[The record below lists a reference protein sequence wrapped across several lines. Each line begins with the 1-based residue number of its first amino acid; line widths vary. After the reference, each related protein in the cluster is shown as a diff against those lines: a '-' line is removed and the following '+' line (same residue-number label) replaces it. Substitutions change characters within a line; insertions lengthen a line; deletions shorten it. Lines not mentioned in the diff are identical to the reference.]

1 MLTLPVR
8 AGWGR
13 FTIPRMVS
21 RQRRP
26 CCLAGVHQSVSRSW
40 RPRVPSTSTPSA
52 MGVPRVCSR
61 ARSRPRS
68 ARHGATRGW
77 TACARQPVAWPG
89 RRQSAAPLLPW
100 TGVRGWA
107 LAGRQGACAGPL
119 STREGQVQDARRTP
133 APWRDARV
141 CGREEGLL
149 QAARVPPWPPEGV
162 LPGERRDQPV
172 VRHAVQAGTA
182 VAREAPLGRRAQRPH
197 PLALIAGVG
206 RRSLEADALRVR
218 RGQGCR
224 DRRKGPPGEHRQGAV
239 PPTRHRAGAGAGA
252 GAVRAIPPAPREGTR
267 PLWAEGGHRLR
278 CRRQRL
284 PEAPS
289 HPRGPWAA
297 VVRPPVDRQ
306 TLGRARVGPQPL

>member
-1 MLTLPVR
+1 MVSWRTGPLACPRRVRRRPAPPHRMHLHAHVAR
-8 AGWGR
+8 AGWLG
-13 FTIPRMVS
+13 TLHDPS
-21 RQRRP
+21 D
-26 CCLAGVHQSVSRSW
+26 GVQAAPPVLLGW
-40 RPRVPSTSTPSA
+40 RPSERLALLAPAGAQHVNPL
-52 MGVPRVCSR
+52 
-61 ARSRPRS
+61 
-68 ARHGATRGW
+68 RHGRAPRLLARAVQASFRETRGHPGVDCLCQA
-77 TACARQPVAWPG
+77 ACGVAREEAISRTPAPVDWRP
-89 RRQSAAPLLPW
+89 
-100 TGVRGWA
+100 GWA

-224 DRRKGPPGEHRQGAV
+224 DRRKGPPGE
-239 PPTRHRAGAGAGA
+239 
-252 GAVRAIPPAPREGTR
+252 
-267 PLWAEGGHRLR
+267 
-278 CRRQRL
+278 RRR
-284 PEAPS
+284 
-289 HPRGPWAA
+289 
-297 VVRPPVDRQ
+297 RPPH
-306 TLGRARVGPQPL
+306 GRRRCPWGRPRR